1 MSTKQLHMFR
11 GMRAVEADYAASGM
25 TDTEFAN
32 SISDGTAE
40 GNYSCAQI
48 RQYRQNLGIANNVA
62 TTRVT
67 AAQVAELRRLL
78 ALACSALF
86 EEDATVDRDA
96 LTNDASDILEAT
108 K

>member
-1 MSTKQLHMFR
+1 MSTKQFHMFR

-48 RQYRQNLGIANNVA
+48 RQYRQNLGIANNVS

-67 AAQVAELRRLL
+67 AAQIAELR
-78 ALACSALF
+78 AIVQQAH
-86 EEDATVDRDA
+86 D
-96 LTNDASDILEAT
+96 SDGMDDGTSNHWLERAARILEAT